1 MVKLIKNSLSEEPD
15 SRYPWLLRLDAMK
28 FEGTIGHEQRLY
40 IASLELNHNLM
51 GRESP
56 MDFCSAKIIINN
68 WIKKSKSFFIT
79 KFSLQ
84 T

>member
-1 MVKLIKNSLSEEPD
+1 
-15 SRYPWLLRLDAMK
+15 MK

-68 WIKKSKSFFIT
+68 
-79 KFSLQ
+79 
-84 T
+84 